1 MRRTA
6 TQRRWERMEQQAAA
20 NAMVS
25 DIMREYDRKT
35 RIRAQRRARVI
46 AVYRARLARKEE
58 EKRCNMPLR

>member
-1 MRRTA
+1 
-6 TQRRWERMEQQAAA
+6 MEQQAAA